1 MGFFGPV
8 GYGSRGRE
16 ESSSTS
22 RILVQTGVCMGMASK
37 LGETEEEAGFRGNGK
52 SSICPLDIHLEMADR
67 ELSNVEK
74 CLYLL

>member
-1 MGFFGPV
+1 MDLLDTAAEGEQVQHLEFW
-8 GYGSRGRE
+8 YK
-16 ESSSTS
+16 
-22 RILVQTGVCMGMASK
+22 LVSMGMASK
-37 LGETEEEAGFRGNGK
+37 LGETEQEASFRGNGK

>member
-1 MGFFGPV
+1 MGFFGSV
-8 GYGSRGRE
+8 GYGSRGGA
-16 ESSSTS
+16 SSTS

-37 LGETEEEAGFRGNGK
+37 LGETEQEASFRGNGK